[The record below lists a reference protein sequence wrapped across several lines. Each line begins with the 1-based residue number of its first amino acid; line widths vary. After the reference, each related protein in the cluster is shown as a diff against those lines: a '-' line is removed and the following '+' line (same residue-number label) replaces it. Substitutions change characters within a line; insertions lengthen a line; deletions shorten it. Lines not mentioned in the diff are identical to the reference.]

1 MKIILRQKVEK
12 LGNAWDTVDVKDGYA
27 RNFLFPR
34 GLALEATKESLKIRE
49 DFRASKAA
57 LQEKDKFQAQE
68 LAKKLQN
75 ASFTLAM
82 EATAEDRLYGSAD
95 AEELAKFLKSEG
107 YDALEKKNILLDE
120 PIRSLGVYNIEI
132 RLHPEVTTKIKV
144 WIVKK

>member
-1 MKIILRQKVEK
+1 MKVILKQKVEK
-12 LGNAWDTVDVKDGYA
+12 LGEAWDTVKVKDGYA
-27 RNFLFPR
+27 RNFLFPQ
-34 GLALEATKESLKIRE
+34 GLALEATRESLKIRE

-82 EATAEDRLYGSAD
+82 EATSEDKLYGSAD
-95 AEELAKFLKSEG
+95 AEELVKFLKSEG
-107 YDALEKKNILLDE
+107 YALEEKNILLDE
-120 PIRSLGVYNIEI
+120 PIRSLGVYNIDI
-132 RLHPEVTTKIKV
+132 RLHPEVTAKIKV

>member
-1 MKIILRQKVEK
+1 MKVILKQKVEK
-12 LGNAWDTVDVKDGYA
+12 LGDVWDTVKVKDGYA
-27 RNFLFPR
+27 RNFLFPM
-34 GLALEATKESLKIRE
+34 GLALEATKASLKIRE

-82 EATAEDRLYGSAD
+82 EATAEDKLYGSAD
-95 AEELAKFLKSEG
+95 AEELVKFLKSEG
-107 YDALEKKNILLDE
+107 YAIDKKNILLDQ
-120 PIRSLGVYNIEI
+120 PIKSLGVYTVDLK
-132 RLHPEVTTKIKV
+132 LHPEVSAKIKV

>member
-1 MKIILRQKVEK
+1 MKVILKQKVEK
-12 LGNAWDTVDVKDGYA
+12 LGDAWDTVKVKDGYA
-27 RNFLFPR
+27 RNFLFPM
-34 GLALEATKESLKIRE
+34 GLALEATKASLKIRE

-82 EATAEDRLYGSAD
+82 EATPEDKLYGSAD
-95 AEELAKFLKSEG
+95 AEELVKFLKSEG
-107 YDALEKKNILLDE
+107 YAIDKKNILLDE
-120 PIRSLGVYNIEI
+120 PIRSLGVYNIDI
-132 RLHPEVTTKIKV
+132 RLHPEVTAKIKV

>member
-1 MKIILRQKVEK
+1 MKVILRQKVEK
-12 LGNAWDTVDVKDGYA
+12 LGEAWDTVKVKDGYA
-27 RNFLFPR
+27 RNFLFPQ
-34 GLALEATKESLKIRE
+34 GLALEATRESLKIRE
-49 DFRASKAA
+49 DFRAKKAA

-107 YDALEKKNILLDE
+107 YALEKKNILLDE
-120 PIRSLGVYNIEI
+120 PIRSLGVYNIDI
-132 RLHPEVTTKIKV
+132 RLHPEVTAKIKV

>member
-1 MKIILRQKVEK
+1 MKVILKQKVEK
-12 LGNAWDTVDVKDGYA
+12 LGEAWDTVKVKDGYA
-27 RNFLFPR
+27 RNFLFPQ
-34 GLALEATKESLKIRE
+34 GLALEATRESLKIRE

-82 EATAEDRLYGSAD
+82 EATAEDKLYGSAD
-95 AEELAKFLKSEG
+95 VEELVKFLKGEG
-107 YDALEKKNILLDE
+107 YAIDKKNILLDQ
-120 PIRSLGVYNIEI
+120 PIRSLGVYNIDI
-132 RLHPEVTTKIKV
+132 RLHPEVTAKIKV